1 MSWYLDS
8 SAILKTIF
16 DEKER
21 SALLETLTSQS
32 TSSRIS
38 LLEVRRTVM
47 RLAPTKLV
55 EANQE
60 LKKLNLSPLSNSIL
74 TIAESFLSNVT
85 LRTLDAIHVASVLSL
100 EGAVEGLITY
110 DKQMI
115 ANAKLLG
122 INVISP
128 GMK

>member
-1 MSWYLDS
+1 M
-8 SAILKTIF
+8 
-16 DEKER
+16 
-21 SALLETLTSQS
+21 LTSQS

-38 LLEVRRTVM
+38 QLEVRRAVV
-47 RLAPTKLV
+47 RLAPTKLM

-60 LKKLNLSPLSNSIL
+60 LKKFSFCPLSNSIL
-74 TIAESFLSNVT
+74 TIAESFSTKVT
-85 LRTLDAIHVASVLSL
+85 LRALDAIHVASVLSL

-115 ANAKLLG
+115 NNAKLLG
-122 INVISP
+122 IKVISP